1 MSLTYGVVDTETTGM
16 DHEADRLVEVAVVRD
31 NGSFA
36 HSLVN
41 PGDRRISYGA
51 MATHH
56 ITPEMVEDAP
66 STLDA
71 LADVGLG
78 LEPIEC
84 ETCRGLGLAQ
94 HKDGDEDDCPDC
106 EGTGSLGEKTLV
118 DVLVFHNAEFDRGF
132 LPEWLRELPY
142 ICTYRCSLH
151 LYPAAESHSNG
162 ALWYELGL
170 ARQLPEEAGEHPHR
184 ALFDALMTRDILE
197 WMLSRVSFSETGECL
212 MSPDDAIHHL
222 IGLTSTPVLL
232 AKCRFGKHRDE
243 LWSDIPSSYMD
254 WVLTQSFDEDT
265 KHTCRHWLQQR
276 GRMSGGRAGWPL
288 PSRHG

>member
-1 MSLTYGVVDTETTGM
+1 MLTYGVIDTETTGM
-16 DHEADRLVEVAVVRD
+16 DHEADRLVEIACVRED
-31 NGSFA
+31 GSFR
-36 HSLVN
+36 HTLTN

-56 ITPEMVEDAP
+56 ITPEMVQDAP
-66 STLDA
+66 DTLDA

-78 LEPIEC
+78 MYPVEC

-106 EGTGSLGEKTLV
+106 DGTGSTGDRTIP
-118 DVLVFHNAEFDRGF
+118 DILVFHNAAFDRGF

-151 LYPAAESHSNG
+151 LYPAVESHSNG

-170 ARQLPEEAGEHPHR
+170 QRPMPPEAGSMPHR

-197 WMLSRVSFSETGECL
+197 WMIDLCLTDGTIVGYEEDADRTPASAIKYLVWLSQQ
-212 MSPDDAIHHL
+212 
-222 IGLTSTPVLL
+222 PVLL
-232 AKCRFGKHRDE
+232 TKCRFGKHRDS
-243 LWSDIPSSYMD
+243 LWEDIPSPYME
-254 WVLTQSFDEDT
+254 WVLGQEFDEDT
-265 KHTCRHWLQQR
+265 KHTCRHWLRER
-276 GRMSGGRAGWPL
+276 GRML
-288 PSRHG
+288 